1 MKRLN
6 QYRFLFLMMAI
17 ALFSCKK
24 EYSLENAR
32 LDGNAI
38 YSLLDSTGNCAT
50 AEVHGTYKADSTLS
64 DSSYVYIHVN
74 FTTTGKYNFTTD
86 SVNGMVFIDSGYV
99 LVTGPTVIKLKG
111 YGQPILPLVST
122 FLINKSSNGC
132 GFSITAT
139 AGDDYLPSTNASSW
153 RFQYIPAVLSAGGAK
168 IDSFDV
174 IVTPPTIPYNGK
186 TYIQYATSLLDTF
199 YFSKQSNDY
208 YEFGTLD
215 FDYTFIYDKVDN
227 FIEYIYLKT
236 NQPVG
241 TSWESPT
248 VGVSF
253 GGAWGLTSKT
263 GLAKDIFTIVSVN
276 QTHAVAGNTFQNVIG
291 VRRDIMFQET
301 GSTAGF
307 VKVMDG
313 TAWYAKG
320 VGLIDQAI
328 NLPGGKTENIPLIR
342 WTIK

>member
-1 MKRLN
+1 MKRVI
-6 QYRFLFLMMAI
+6 QYRFYILIL
-17 ALFSCKK
+17 ALAFFSCKK

-32 LDGNAI
+32 FQGNAV
-38 YSLLDSTGNCAT
+38 YSLQDSTGNCTT
-50 AEVHGTYKADSTLS
+50 AEVHGTFKADSTLS
-64 DSSYVYIHVN
+64 DSSYVNIHVN
-74 FTTTGKYNFTTD
+74 FITTGRYYFTSDTI
-86 SVNGMVFIDSGYV
+86 NGMWFLDSGYA

-111 YGQPILPLVST
+111 FGQPILPNAST
-122 FLINKSSNGC
+122 FLINSNAQGC
-132 GFSITAT
+132 GFTITAT
-139 AGDDYLPSTNASSW
+139 SPDDYLPSTNASTW

-174 IVTPPTIPYNGK
+174 TVTPPTIPYNGR
-186 TYIQYATSLLDTF
+186 TYVQYATSLLDTF
-199 YFSKQSNDY
+199 YFSKQGNDY

-215 FDYTFIYDKVDN
+215 FDYTFVYDKVDN

-241 TSWESPT
+241 TTWESPS

-253 GGAWGLTSKT
+253 GGSWGLTSKT
-263 GLAKDIFTIVSVN
+263 GLAKDVFTIIGIN
-276 QTHAVAGNTFQNVIG
+276 QTHLVAGTAFQNVIS

-301 GSTAGF
+301 GTTNYI
-307 VKVMDG
+307 KVMDG

-328 NLPGGKTENIPLIR
+328 NLPGGLTENIPLIR

>member
-1 MKRLN
+1 MKSVI
-6 QYRFLFLMMAI
+6 QYLFLILILAL

-24 EYSLENAR
+24 EYSLENVQFQ
-32 LDGNAI
+32 GNAI
-38 YSLLDSTGNCAT
+38 YSLQDSAGNCT
-50 AEVHGTYKADSTLS
+50 IAEVHGTYKADTTLS

-74 FTTTGKYNFTTD
+74 FITTGKYHFTSDT
-86 SVNGMVFIDSGYV
+86 VNNIWFIDSGYA
-99 LVTGPTVIKLKG
+99 LVTGPAVIKLKG
-111 YGQPILPLVST
+111 FGQPALPVTST
-122 FLINKSSNGC
+122 YLINNNAKGC
-132 GFSITAT
+132 GFSITASSP
-139 AGDDYLPSTNASSW
+139 DDYLPSTNASTW
-153 RFQYIPAVLSAGGAK
+153 RFQYVPAVLSASGAK

-174 IVTPPTIPYNGK
+174 TVTPPTILYNGR
-186 TYIQYATSLLDTF
+186 TYVQYATSLLDTF
-199 YFSKQSNDY
+199 YFAKQSNDY

-241 TSWESPT
+241 TTWESPE

-263 GLAKDIFTIVSVN
+263 GLAKDVFTIVELN
-276 QTHAVAGNTFQNVIG
+276 LPHTVAGITFQNVIG
-291 VRRDIMFQET
+291 VRRDIMFKET
-301 GSTAGF
+301 GATNYT
-307 VKVMDG
+307 KVMDG
-313 TAWYAKG
+313 IAWYAKG

-342 WTIK
+342 FTIK

>member
-1 MKRLN
+1 MKRVKL
-6 QYRFLFLMMAI
+6 YRFYIVILAL

-32 LDGNAI
+32 FQGNAI
-38 YSLLDSTGNCAT
+38 YSLQDSAGNCT
-50 AEVHGTYKADSTLS
+50 IAEVRGTYRADSTLS
-64 DSSYVYIHVN
+64 DSSYVNIHVN
-74 FTTTGKYNFTTD
+74 FTTTGKYYFTSDTI
-86 SVNGMVFIDSGYV
+86 NGMWFLDSGYA

-111 YGQPILPLVST
+111 FGQPILPNVST
-122 FLINKSSNGC
+122 YLINNNAQGC
-132 GFSITAT
+132 GFTITAIS
-139 AGDDYLPSTNASSW
+139 AEDYLPSSNASSW
-153 RFQYIPAVLSAGGAK
+153 RFQYIPAVISAGGAK

-174 IVTPPTIPYNGK
+174 TVTPPTIPYNGR

-199 YFSKQSNDY
+199 YFAKQSNDY

-241 TSWESPT
+241 TTWESPA
-248 VGVSF
+248 VGVSY
-253 GGAWGLTSKT
+253 GGSWGLPSKT
-263 GLAKDIFTIVSVN
+263 GLAKDVFTIVGIN
-276 QTHAVAGNTFQNVIG
+276 QIHTVAGNAFPNVIS

-301 GSTAGF
+301 GTTNYI
-307 VKVMDG
+307 KVMDG

-320 VGLIDQAI
+320 VGLIDQVI

-342 WTIK
+342 WNIK

>member
-1 MKRLN
+1 MNRVN
-6 QYRFLFLMMAI
+6 QYRFLIFILAL

-32 LDGNAI
+32 FQGNAI
-38 YSLLDSTGNCAT
+38 YSLQDSAGNCT
-50 AEVHGTYKADSTLS
+50 MAEVHGTYKADSTLS
-64 DSSYVYIHVN
+64 DSSYVNIYVN
-74 FTTTGKYNFTTD
+74 FTTTGKYYFTSDT
-86 SVNGMVFIDSGYV
+86 VNDMWFIDSGYA

-111 YGQPILPLVST
+111 FGKPALPITST
-122 FLINKSSNGC
+122 FLINNNAKGC

-139 AGDDYLPSTNASSW
+139 SADDYLPITEASTW
-153 RFQYIPAVLSAGGAK
+153 RFQYIPSVLSTNGAK

-174 IVTPPTIPYNGK
+174 TVTPPTIPYNGR

-199 YFSKQSNDY
+199 YFAKQSNDY

-241 TSWESPT
+241 TTWESPE

-253 GGAWGLTSKT
+253 GGAWGLTSKM
-263 GLAKDIFTIVSVN
+263 GLTKDVFTIVEVN
-276 QTHAVAGNTFQNVIG
+276 TSHSVAGNTFQNVIG
-291 VRRDIMFQET
+291 VRREIMFKET
-301 GSTAGF
+301 GTSNY

-320 VGLIDQAI
+320 IGLIDQAI
-328 NLPGGKTENIPLIR
+328 NLPGGKIENIPLIR